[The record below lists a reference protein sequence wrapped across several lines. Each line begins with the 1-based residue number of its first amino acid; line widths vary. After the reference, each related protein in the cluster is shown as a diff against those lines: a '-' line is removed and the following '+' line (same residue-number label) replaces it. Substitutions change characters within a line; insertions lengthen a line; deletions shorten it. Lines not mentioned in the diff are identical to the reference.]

1 MQPKQFT
8 ILAILYIA
16 VASLSFGIFKIA
28 FSSGALTPAVGGG
41 GLAGLI
47 SPVVPK
53 ADGGIGVDT
62 NAPKTEVC
70 PLNGEKFTKAEM
82 DAWSKKRPLAVM
94 IENHPEARPQSGLN
108 STDVVYETVAEGGIT
123 RFMGIFYC
131 AAQAKDAIVAPVRSA
146 RQAFI
151 DYASEYNFP
160 LYAHVGG
167 ANGTDTDKRV
177 QALEHLGDYGWNQ
190 YNDLNQFS
198 IGYPVFV
205 RNYNRVPGKDLATEH
220 TMESST
226 YRLWDYAATK
236 RQLTNVGQDGKDW
249 KTSFVAWEFQDDA
262 SDADRGTSQ
271 KISHEFWTGMKDFDV
286 TWDYDKASNS
296 YKRSLAGAPHVD
308 SNDNQQITAKNVVL
322 LYTKEYPSV
331 DVHKHVFYQT
341 IGVGKAT
348 LFQNGKQEELT
359 WTKKDRTGRLAFIDS
374 KGKPVKFV
382 RGRIWISILAT
393 GNSTA
398 SVQ

>member
-1 MQPKQFT
+1 MQPKQFS
-8 ILAILYIA
+8 ILAVLYIA
-16 VASLSFGIFKIA
+16 IACISFGVFKLA
-28 FSSGALTPAVGGG
+28 FASGTLSPALGGG

-53 ADGGIGVDT
+53 AGGGIGVDT

-70 PLNGEKFTKAEM
+70 PLNGEKYTKAEG
-82 DAWSKKRPLAVM
+82 DAWSKKRPLAIM
-94 IENHPEARPQSGLN
+94 IENHPEARPQSGLSN
-108 STDVVYETVAEGGIT
+108 TDIMYEAVAEGGIT

-131 AAQAKDAIVAPVRSA
+131 GAQAKDAIVAPVRSA

-151 DYASEYNFP
+151 DYASDYNFP

-167 ANGTDTDKRV
+167 ANGADSDKRV

-236 RQLTNVGQDGKDW
+236 RSLTNVGTDGKDW
-249 KTSFVAWEFQDDA
+249 KTAFIPWEFQDDA
-262 SDADRGTSQ
+262 GDSERGTSQ
-271 KISHEFWTGMKDFDV
+271 KVSYEFWTGQKDFAV
-286 TWDYDKASNS
+286 QWDYDKATNS
-296 YKRSLAGAPHVD
+296 YKRSMAGAPHID
-308 SNDNQQITAKNVVL
+308 SNDNLQLASKNVVI
-322 LYTKEYPSV
+322 LYAKEFPSV
-331 DVHKHVFYQT
+331 DIHKHVFYQT
-341 IGVGKAT
+341 IGAGKAT

-359 WTKKDRTGRLAFIDS
+359 WSKKDRTGRLTFIDS

-382 RGRIWISILAT
+382 RGRIWISILAI
-393 GNSTA
+393 GNTSV